1 MEFAEAVRQCVDTM
15 GAGVVRDSRRFVSCL
30 LDYADDSLALRAA
43 ARNLDDGTL
52 APFVEALDAGDDAD
66 SLGLAA
72 AKVEVALRNDRGLEA
87 SVAHGIASAI
97 GDALA
102 GVLAPPPKREA
113 DAQDVPTPQPEP
125 AVKAEPSPVSPV
137 SPVSPQPQEAT
148 SQPPNQA
155 HMQSSVPAPK
165 GRTFLGHGFWW
176 WYGVWWVLTL
186 LGYVVTALYGGSG
199 AYLSIAGIDLSW
211 FTVSPI
217 FVNTA
222 MTLWLIVVKLPVAL
236 YRHFRSKKT

>member
-15 GAGVVRDSRRFVSCL
+15 GADVVHDSRRFVSWL

-176 WYGVWWVLTL
+176 WYGVSMIPSLFAAPFLAIPPLFWLFEGPFFVLSL
-186 LGYVVTALYGGSG
+186 WAL
-199 AYLSIAGIDLSW
+199 
-211 FTVSPI
+211 F
-217 FVNTA
+217 
-222 MTLWLIVVKLPVAL
+222 VKLPVFL
-236 YRHFRSKKT
+236 YRKFGPKKKTQP